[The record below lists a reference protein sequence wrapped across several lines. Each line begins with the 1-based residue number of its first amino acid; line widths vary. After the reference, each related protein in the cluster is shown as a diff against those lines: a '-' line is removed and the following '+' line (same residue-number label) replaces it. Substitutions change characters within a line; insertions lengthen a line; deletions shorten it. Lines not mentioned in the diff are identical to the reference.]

1 MLCAKPL
8 ARPRW
13 HLRLKPAISTTAA
26 AIAAATPPA
35 LHNHHRRHCMTTTTT
50 TTTTPPPPPPTP
62 RRPLSAPL
70 RPTPSRR
77 RLPPPFQRHLH
88 LAPPFLLDDYIP
100 RYLLLD
106 ERRAA
111 QKRSA
116 AYKHLQNCN
125 LCPRQCG
132 VNRYETT
139 GVCLIGATTA
149 KVNTIAPHFG
159 EEPCLQGHNG
169 SGSVFFSG
177 CNLRCVFCQNHD
189 IAHQRNGFDVTP
201 EELAEWYVKL
211 QTVGGC
217 HNVNLVTPEH
227 VVPQVVLSILAAR
240 EMGLSI
246 PIVYNT
252 SAFDSL
258 ESIELLDGLV
268 DIYLPDFKVWRG
280 ETSRRLL
287 KADGYTEA
295 AMESVKAMHKQVG
308 DLCFTADGIAK
319 SGVLVRHLVM
329 PGKEDEGVEIMR
341 WLAENVSKDL
351 FVHVME
357 QYFPRA
363 HVGKARRGGRKKKD
377 DESGEGVVEPGGVG
391 ANEETNE
398 TVRYKDINRAVKDEE
413 VSIVK
418 KAAREAGLWRFVE
431 AAEHGGFNI

>member
-1 MLCAKPL
+1 MFRAPSL
-8 ARPRW
+8 ARTRPV
-13 HLRLKPAISTTAA
+13 RLKPVTKPSPIPSARS
-26 AIAAATPPA
+26 
-35 LHNHHRRHCMTTTTT
+35 L
-50 TTTTPPPPPPTP
+50 TTPTRRRRPQLPQQPVHPPSSP
-62 RRPLSAPL
+62 RR
-70 RPTPSRR
+70 
-77 RLPPPFQRHLH
+77 LH

-106 ERRAA
+106 ERSAAKKRAA
-111 QKRSA
+111 
-116 AYKHLQNCN
+116 AYAHLSKCN
-125 LCPRQCG
+125 LCPRKCN
-132 VNRYETT
+132 VNRWETT
-139 GVCLIGATTA
+139 GICLIGAETV

-189 IAHQRNGFDVTP
+189 IAHQRNGFDLTP
-201 EELAEWYVKL
+201 EELAEWYLKL
-211 QTVGGC
+211 QTVGRC

-240 EMGLSI
+240 EMGLRI

-252 SAFDSL
+252 SAFDSP
-258 ESIELLDGLV
+258 ESIHLLDGLV
-268 DIYLPDFKVWRG
+268 DIYLPDFKVWKG
-280 ETSRRLL
+280 TTSKRLL

-295 AMESVKAMHKQVG
+295 AMESVKLMHEQVG

-329 PGKEDEGVEIMR
+329 PGKEDEGVEIMK

-363 HVGKARRGGRKKKD
+363 HVGKPKRGGKKEGAEEVD
-377 DESGEGVVEPGGVG
+377 DEVTEPGGVK
-391 ANEETNE
+391 ADKKRSE

-413 VSIVK
+413 VSVVK